1 MEQQKPVRV
10 MIALPLEDRL
20 IEAIRGVSDRLEVTA
35 LTRMQRHVYRNGK
48 PLWAGYQERTTPDD
62 ESEDEAKATLPTIME
77 RAEVILTNP
86 IVPDD
91 ILARAPELKWLQLT
105 SAGVDRLFDTE
116 TVQSGRISVTTAT
129 GMHAV
134 PISEYVIGAMIAFA
148 KGFPRAMQAQ
158 AERQWRPYLA
168 QELEDMTVGIV
179 GVGAIGGRVAEVAKA
194 LGMRVIAMRRTAGQR
209 MTGAETGNDC
219 FDELLP
225 PSDLDYLLRQ
235 SDYVV
240 LALPLTSHSHHLIGE
255 EQLRLMKPNAVIVNI
270 ARGGVIDQEALIRAL
285 KAGTIQGAVV
295 DVTDP
300 EPLPSENEL
309 WTLPNVLITPHVS
322 GGTPRYMERA
332 VGVFIDNLGRYVAG
346 EPLRNVVDVERGY

>member
-1 MEQQKPVRV
+1 MEQQNRVRV
-10 MIALPLEDRL
+10 MIALPLEDSL
-20 IEAIRGVSDRLEVTA
+20 IDAIRGVSDRLEVTA
-35 LTRMQRHVYRNGK
+35 LTRMQRHVYRNGR
-48 PLWAGYQERTTPDD
+48 PLWAGYQERPALED
-62 ESEDEAKATLPTIME
+62 ESEDEAKATLPPILE
-77 RAEVILTNP
+77 QAEVILTNP

-91 ILARAPELKWLQLT
+91 ILARAPALKWLQLT
-105 SAGVDRLFDTE
+105 SAGVDRLFETE
-116 TVQSGRISVTTAT
+116 TVQSGRIAVTTAT

-179 GVGAIGGRVAEVAKA
+179 GVGAIGGRVAEVAKV
-194 LGMRVIAMRRTAGQR
+194 LGMRVIAMRRTAGRR

-225 PSDLDYLLRQ
+225 PNDLEYLLRE

-240 LALPLTSHSHHLIGE
+240 LALPLTPQSHHLIGE
-255 EQLRLMKPNAVIVNI
+255 EQLRMMKPTAVIVNI

-285 KAGTIQGAVV
+285 KTGTIQGAVV

-300 EPLPSENEL
+300 EPLPPENEL

-332 VGVFIDNLGRYVAG
+332 VGVFMDNLGRYVAG
-346 EPLRNVVDVERGY
+346 KDLRNVVDVERGY